1 VIQVTPDRLIAH
13 AGTQSQGQGH
23 ETVFGQVVASVLGVP
38 VDRIEIRQGDTRTIP
53 HGGGTGGSSSMIIS
67 GTTLK
72 RAADVVIERGRNLAA
87 ERLETAPADIA
98 YRDGRFEVVGTD
110 RRIGLFELAAW
121 KPFEGNATFA
131 DKIETFPTAVM
142 VCEVEIDRDTG
153 AIKLDR
159 LTEVAD
165 CGVVINPLLLDGQL
179 HGGIAHGV
187 GNALMEEAKYD
198 EETGQLL
205 TATLMD
211 YALPR
216 ADDLPSFATETIATP
231 SPNNFMGLKGVGELP
246 TNGAP
251 AAVANAVLE
260 ALAPFG
266 VRHLDMPITA
276 EKVWQ
281 ALKR

>member
-1 VIQVTPDRLIAH
+1 
-13 AGTQSQGQGH
+13 
-23 ETVFGQVVASVLGVP
+23 
-38 VDRIEIRQGDTRTIP
+38 
-53 HGGGTGGSSSMIIS
+53 
-67 GTTLK
+67 
-72 RAADVVIERGRNLAA
+72 
-87 ERLETAPADIA
+87 
-98 YRDGRFEVVGTD
+98 
-110 RRIGLFELAAW
+110 
-121 KPFEGNATFA
+121 
-131 DKIETFPTAVM
+131 M
-142 VCEVEIDRDTG
+142 VCEVEIDPDTG

-165 CGVVINPLLLDGQL
+165 CGVVVNPRLLAGQL

-198 EETGQLL
+198 DESGQLL
-205 TATLMD
+205 SATLMD

-216 ADDLPSFATETIATP
+216 ADDLPSFATDTIATP

-251 AAVANAVLE
+251 AAVANAVLD

-281 ALKR
+281 AMSASRSGKAL